1 MRLARFGL
9 KVRLCYSPCYS
20 IALHAHTINASN
32 HPHKHRRGLARLRY
46 AFVYSLQGL
55 LAGVRTSPAFRLEL
69 ALAGFGFVLAFLLG
83 RNWLEVVFL
92 LAVLVLVL
100 IVEMLNCGIEAAIDR
115 VGFEIHPLS
124 KLAKDYGSAAV
135 FLSLVLCAGVWLS
148 LLCVRLVAY

>member
-1 MRLARFGL
+1 M
-9 KVRLCYSPCYS
+9 
-20 IALHAHTINASN
+20 
-32 HPHKHRRGLARLRY
+32 
-46 AFVYSLQGL
+46 
-55 LAGVRTSPAFRLEL
+55 
-69 ALAGFGFVLAFLLG
+69 
-83 RNWLEVVFL
+83 VFL

-135 FLSLVLCAGVWLS
+135 FLSLVLCAGVWLR